1 MKAPKK
7 NIVTKVIKAAVKSS
21 KPSLKAAQKAKPLA
35 NPKSAVR
42 LKGAAKSKPNKP
54 DMAKLEYKK
63 SSSKGRAGA
72 TAYREHALDNTPR
85 KAGSGVDRFM
95 SFNDEANLEAYIAS
109 SEAQI
114 GRKTKI
120 GIQKALGIKQA
131 KRPKKKSK

>member
-7 NIVTKVIKAAVKSS
+7 NIITKVIKAAVKSS

-42 LKGAAKSKPNKP
+42 LKGAAKPKPSKP

-63 SSSKGRAGA
+63 SSSKERAYN
-72 TAYREHALDNTPR
+72 TAYRDYALDNTPR

-95 SFNDEANLEAYIAS
+95 SFNDEANWQAGIAA

-120 GIQKALGIKQA
+120 GIQKALGIKQI
-131 KRPKKKSK
+131 KRPKKK